1 MECEVH
7 VDNTCPVAVGV
18 DGKYNAV
25 VFFQVGTVQMISDTA
40 VSISGI
46 VGVGR
51 RAGRPFP
58 GECGELQFD
67 AAFAGNGLFRTEGH
81 ASCAGMTPSLCTC
94 RAGERSALQD
104 LLFPSVGFERVF
116 NIQGEGLMYQSAFVE
131 LSFQFG
137 VLGQTCL
144 TVCGNT
150 AER

>member
-1 MECEVH
+1 
-7 VDNTCPVAVGV
+7 
-18 DGKYNAV
+18 
-25 VFFQVGTVQMISDTA
+25 MIGNTA
-40 VSISGI
+40 VSVGGI
-46 VGVGR
+46 VWVGR

-116 NIQGEGLMYQSAFVE
+116 NIQGGGVDVSVRFRGVVVPVWGLGSDVSDRMRQYCRE
-131 LSFQFG
+131 IKGIKIIMSFS
-137 VLGQTCL
+137 C
-144 TVCGNT
+144 
-150 AER
+150 

>member
-1 MECEVH
+1 
-7 VDNTCPVAVGV
+7 
-18 DGKYNAV
+18 
-25 VFFQVGTVQMISDTA
+25 MIGNTA
-40 VSISGI
+40 VSVGGI
-46 VGVGR
+46 VWVGR

-67 AAFAGNGLFRTEGH
+67 AAFAGNGLLRTEGH

>member
-1 MECEVH
+1 
-7 VDNTCPVAVGV
+7 
-18 DGKYNAV
+18 
-25 VFFQVGTVQMISDTA
+25 MIGNTA
-40 VSISGI
+40 VSVGGI
-46 VGVGR
+46 VWVGR

-116 NIQGEGLMYQSAFVE
+116 NIRGGVDVSVRFRGVVVPVWGLGSDVSDRMRQYCRE
-131 LSFQFG
+131 IKGIKIIMSFS
-137 VLGQTCL
+137 C
-144 TVCGNT
+144 
-150 AER
+150 

>member
-1 MECEVH
+1 
-7 VDNTCPVAVGV
+7 
-18 DGKYNAV
+18 
-25 VFFQVGTVQMISDTA
+25 MIGNTA
-40 VSISGI
+40 VSVGGI
-46 VGVGR
+46 VWVGR

-94 RAGERSALQD
+94 RAGE
-104 LLFPSVGFERVF
+104 
-116 NIQGEGLMYQSAFVE
+116 GLMYQSAFVE

>member
-1 MECEVH
+1 
-7 VDNTCPVAVGV
+7 
-18 DGKYNAV
+18 
-25 VFFQVGTVQMISDTA
+25 MIGNTA
-40 VSISGI
+40 VSVGGI
-46 VGVGR
+46 VWVGR

-116 NIQGEGLMYQSAFVE
+116 NIQGEGLDVSVRFRGVVVPVWGLGSDVSDRMRQYCRE
-131 LSFQFG
+131 IKGIKIIMSFS
-137 VLGQTCL
+137 C
-144 TVCGNT
+144 
-150 AER
+150 

>member
-1 MECEVH
+1 MIG
-7 VDNTCPVAVGV
+7 NTVVSVG
-18 DGKYNAV
+18 
-25 VFFQVGTVQMISDTA
+25 
-40 VSISGI
+40 GI
-46 VGVGR
+46 VWVGR

-116 NIQGEGLMYQSAFVE
+116 NIQGEGLMYQSAFRGVVVPVWGLGSDVSDRMRQYCRE
-131 LSFQFG
+131 IKGIKIIMSFS
-137 VLGQTCL
+137 C
-144 TVCGNT
+144 
-150 AER
+150 